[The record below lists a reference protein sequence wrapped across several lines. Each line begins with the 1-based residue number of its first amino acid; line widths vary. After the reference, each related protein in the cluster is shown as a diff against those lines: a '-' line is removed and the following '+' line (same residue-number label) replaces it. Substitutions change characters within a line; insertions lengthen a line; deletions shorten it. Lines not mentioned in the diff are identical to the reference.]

1 MRREFLVNIAFLL
14 AINLIIKPAYIFG
27 IDLQVQNVVG
37 AADYGLFAA
46 LLSLAYILQI
56 INDAGIHQYNN
67 QRVAKHREGVADQYS
82 LFLGLKMWLG
92 LLYMAICFLLGLALG
107 YDWATLPLFLH
118 IALNQILLSWLFFMR
133 SNVSGLGFYRRD
145 SLLSIMDKIWMILLV
160 GAMLYLPQWRSQ
172 FKIEWFVWAQS
183 ASLVATII
191 IARLFLRGHN
201 LPRGLNL
208 KWQDFYPLL
217 KKSMPFALTVLLMSG
232 YYRLDTLMLERL
244 LPGGDIAAGH
254 YYMAFR
260 LLDVLNSFAYLFG
273 ALLFPMFSFQLG
285 QKKDIQPLLSMSTTL
300 LLTGSAIAAL
310 CLTRFAEPIITLLYH
325 QPVQEAVFALQYLAW
340 AFIPIAMMH
349 IFMALLAADLQ
360 LKAMNKVLLFAM
372 GLNLILLTILIP
384 RYQVVGAAVAVLITQ
399 LVVAAMIIGL
409 TGYKFKLAPNPSLW
423 IKVILFVL
431 AISLLTFLPSPFT
444 FSWSL
449 QLILY
454 GSTGIL
460 IALILGLLP
469 LRQLISALINK
480 DKS

>member
-67 QRVAKHREGVADQYS
+67 QRVAKDRAGVADQYA

-92 LLYMAICFLLGLALG
+92 LLYLAICFLLGIVLG
-107 YDWATLPLFLH
+107 YDWATLPIFLH
-118 IALNQILLSWLFFMR
+118 IAFNQILLSWLFFMR
-133 SNVSGLGFYRRD
+133 SNVSGLGFYRKD
-145 SLLSIMDKIWMILLV
+145 SLLSIMDKIWMILIV
-160 GAMLYLPQWRSQ
+160 GAMLYIPEWRNH
-172 FKIEWFVWAQS
+172 FKIEWFIWAQS
-183 ASLVATII
+183 ASLLATII
-191 IARLFLRGHN
+191 MARLFLRGNN
-201 LPRGLNL
+201 LPGRISI
-208 KWQDFYPLL
+208 KFIEYKALL
-217 KKSMPFALTVLLMSG
+217 RKSMPFALTVLLMSG

-244 LPGGDIAAGH
+244 LPGGDLAAGH

-273 ALLFPMFSFQLG
+273 ALLFPMFAFQLG
-285 QKKDIQPLLSMSTTL
+285 QKKDIQPLLSMSTML

-310 CLTRFAEPIITLLYH
+310 CLTRFAGPIITLLYH
-325 QPVQEAVFALQYLAW
+325 EPVNEAVVALKYLAW
-340 AFIPIAMMH
+340 AFVPIAMMH

-372 GLNLILLTILIP
+372 GLNLILLAILIP
-384 RYQVVGAAVAVLITQ
+384 RYQVEGAAVAVLITQ
-399 LVVAAMIIGL
+399 LVVATMIIGL
-409 TGYKFKLAPNPSLW
+409 TGYKFKISLNPGLW
-423 IKVILFVL
+423 SRVFLFAV
-431 AISLLTFLPSPFT
+431 AIGLLTFLPSPFT
-444 FSWSL
+444 FTWTA

-454 GSTGIL
+454 GGAGIL

-469 LRQLISALINK
+469 LRQLITALINK